1 MKRMKGNKNQRIKK
15 KFTPLEDDAA
25 ALQQRQPPQ

>member
-1 MKRMKGNKNQRIKK
+1 MKGNKDQRIKK

-25 ALQQRQPPQ
+25 ALQQRQSPNDD